1 AGPLRQHGRRA
12 HAAEMKRTLSA
23 HAGDVAREL
32 RQAGCLAAVQQQLPS
47 PYAVLG
53 LGLGE
58 QDAGAI
64 RQGFLR
70 AVRIYPPQTHPAEFV
85 CVVEAYEMLRN
96 PERRAA
102 LDGRLAEVRGEDRR
116 KHQRGCGGITP
127 AAAAAFLGARSG
139 PACAV

>member
-32 RQAGCLAAVQQQLPS
+32 R
-47 PYAVLG
+47 
-53 LGLGE
+53 
-58 QDAGAI
+58 
-64 RQGFLR
+64 RGFLR